1 MIILSILNFGH
12 MSTRKNESNAICS
25 LFQIPAT
32 SPISFQDFKI
42 HLMVSTL
49 WSNVFKTLQDLG
61 GYKDLV
67 VVLLSHLQGELMNFV
82 EAE

>member
-1 MIILSILNFGH
+1 MIILSMLNFGH
-12 MSTRKNESNAICS
+12 MSTRQNESNAICS

>member
-1 MIILSILNFGH
+1 MIILSMLNFGH
-12 MSTRKNESNAICS
+12 ISTRKNESNAI
-25 LFQIPAT
+25 FQIPVT

-49 WSNVFKTLQDLG
+49 WFNVFKTLQDLG

-67 VVLLSHLQGELMNFV
+67 VVLLSHLQEELMNFA

>member
-1 MIILSILNFGH
+1 MIILSMLNFGH

-42 HLMVSTL
+42 HLMVS
-49 WSNVFKTLQDLG
+49 